1 MHRWNYTYADHPRQ
15 GSTLVRDCVQC
26 GVEELRGAEKRMRR
40 WVRNGV
46 EVKIGMC
53 PPPCEAAEPMYT
65 IVVSSERWVVRKRRG
80 RGGDS
85 IVAAGA
91 CATVG
96 EGIEAAVK
104 AVKP

>member
-1 MHRWNYTYADHPRQ
+1 
-15 GSTLVRDCVQC
+15 
-26 GVEELRGAEKRMRR
+26 
-40 WVRNGV
+40 
-46 EVKIGMC
+46 
-53 PPPCEAAEPMYT
+53 MYT